1 MIGQLNT
8 SSANGERLRFQ
19 VVVYLVVSVFV
30 ALLLRL
36 WFLQI
41 IRGESYRNL
50 SENNRIRLEDIPP
63 TRGIIYDRH
72 GRILVDNRPAFKL
85 ALVPADVSDLNQT
98 LFKLGRI
105 LEVEE
110 PELEEKVKSAPRGA
124 PFRPI
129 LLSRDMNRDQV
140 AAVETY
146 RFNLPGVMVQI
157 EPRRSYEMPSFAAH
171 LIGYL
176 GEIEETQLKERRHEG
191 YKIGDY
197 LGKYG
202 VEMEWE
208 ADLKG
213 LRGGRQVEADAAG
226 RQLSILREV
235 APQPGHNLILTL
247 DTQLQLEAE
256 NALKGKAGAIVA
268 MDPNTGDILAMA
280 SSPAFDQNQFV
291 RGFTPDEWQAIVD
304 NPLHPLENK
313 AIQGQ
318 YPLGSTFKPVVATAA
333 LAEGLAS
340 PETILSCSGEYQLG
354 NQVYRCWK
362 KRGHGQISLYQALV
376 QSCDIYF
383 YQLGQRLG
391 IDLMS
396 AYAQR
401 YRLGSRTLIR
411 LNNEAG
417 GLVPTAQWKLRRF
430 GVPWQKGEDLVTAI
444 GQGFVLATPMQMA
457 VYYAA
462 IANGGKFLRP
472 RVVLRVEDPE
482 GAVVK
487 NVSPEILGKLNVRP
501 GVISFIQK
509 ALEGAVNE
517 PHGTGRAAQL
527 GGRLRSIKVAGKTG
541 TAQVVR
547 APGEEE
553 EEGDESQIPY
563 EYRDHA
569 WFVAYAP
576 AEAPEIVVVALVEHG
591 GHGGSAAAP
600 LVRQVMEEY
609 FRNRPS
615 VQEAQG
621 ETGSSATSL
630 GTGWQQAAGSQQTED
645 SRQRTALA
653 SRHQAPGTKH

>member
-1 MIGQLNT
+1 MIGPLNT
-8 SSANGERLRFQ
+8 SSVNGERLRFQ

-30 ALLLRL
+30 VLLLRL

-41 IRGESYRNL
+41 IKGESYRNL

-85 ALVPADVSDLNQT
+85 ALVPADVSDMRQT
-98 LFKLGRI
+98 LDKLGRI
-105 LEVEE
+105 LEVDELQ
-110 PELEEKVKSAPRGA
+110 LEEKVKSAPRGA
-124 PFRPI
+124 PFRPV
-129 LLSRDMNRDQV
+129 LLSRDMNRNQV
-140 AAVETY
+140 AAVETH

-176 GEIEETQLKERRHEG
+176 GEIEEAQLREKRHQG
-191 YKIGDY
+191 YKLGDY

-202 VEMEWE
+202 VELEWE
-208 ADLKG
+208 GELKG

-235 APQPGHNLILTL
+235 APEPGHNLILTL
-247 DTQLQLEAE
+247 DTQLQLRAE
-256 NALKGKAGAIVA
+256 NALKDKAGAIIA
-268 MDPNTGDILAMA
+268 MDPTTGDILAMA

-291 RGFTPDEWQAIVD
+291 RGLAPNEWQAIVD

-333 LAEGLAS
+333 LAEGLVN
-340 PETILSCSGEYQLG
+340 PGTTFYCTGEYKLG

-362 KRGHGQISLYQALV
+362 KRGHGQIALFQALV
-376 QSCDIYF
+376 QSCDVYF
-383 YQLGQRLG
+383 YQLGQKLG
-391 IDLMS
+391 IDLLS
-396 AYAQR
+396 TYAQR

-444 GQGFVLATPMQMA
+444 GQGFLLATPIQMA
-457 VYYAA
+457 VFYTA

-472 RVVLRVEDPE
+472 RVVLRVEDPD
-482 GAVVK
+482 GGVIK
-487 NVSPEILGKLNVRP
+487 NVSPEILGNLNLSP
-501 GVISFIQK
+501 NIISLLQK
-509 ALEGAVNE
+509 ALAGAVNE
-517 PHGTGRAAQL
+517 PNGTGRAAQL
-527 GGRLRSIKVAGKTG
+527 RGRLRSIKVAGKTG

-547 APGEEE
+547 APEDEE
-553 EEGDESQIPY
+553 EEGDESEIPY

-576 AEAPEIVVVALVEHG
+576 AEAPEILVVVLVEHG

-600 LVRQVMEEY
+600 LAREVMEEY
-609 FRNRPS
+609 FSNRPP
-615 VQEAQG
+615 VQEA
-621 ETGSSATSL
+621 EDKAAT
-630 GTGWQQAAGSQQTED
+630 WQQAAG
-645 SRQRTALA
+645 R
-653 SRHQAPGTKH
+653 RH

>member
-1 MIGQLNT
+1 
-8 SSANGERLRFQ
+8 
-19 VVVYLVVSVFV
+19 
-30 ALLLRL
+30 LLLRL

-41 IRGESYRNL
+41 IKGESYRNL
-50 SENNRIRLEDIPP
+50 SENNRIRLEDVPP

-85 ALVPADVSDLNQT
+85 ALVPADVSDLEQT
-98 LFKLGRI
+98 LGKLGR
-105 LEVEE
+105 LLKVEK
-110 PELEEKVKSAPRGA
+110 PLLEEKVKSAPRGA

-129 LLSRDMNRDQV
+129 LLNRDMDRDQV
-140 AAVETY
+140 AAVETH

-176 GEIEETQLKERRHEG
+176 GEIEEAQLKERRHQG
-191 YKIGDY
+191 YKLGDY

-235 APQPGHNLILTL
+235 SPEPGHNLILTL
-247 DTQLQLEAE
+247 DTQLQLRAE
-256 NALKGKAGAIVA
+256 SALEGKAGAIIA
-268 MDPNTGDILAMA
+268 MDPTTGDILAMA

-291 RGFTPDEWQAIVD
+291 RGLTPSEWQAIVD

-333 LAEGLAS
+333 LEEALVD
-340 PETILSCSGEYQLG
+340 PQTTFSCSGEYQLG
-354 NQVYRCWK
+354 NQVYRCWR
-362 KRGHGQISLYQALV
+362 KRGHGQIALYQAVV

-383 YQLGQRLG
+383 YQLGQKLG
-391 IDLMS
+391 VDLMS

-417 GLVPTAQWKLRRF
+417 GLVPSAQWKLRRF

-444 GQGFVLATPMQMA
+444 GQGFLLATPIQMG
-457 VYYAA
+457 VFYAA

-472 RVVLRVEDPE
+472 RVVLRVEDPD
-482 GAVVK
+482 GGVVK
-487 NVSPEILGKLNVRP
+487 NVSPEILGNLNLSP
-501 GVISFIQK
+501 DSITFLQH

-517 PHGTGRAAQL
+517 PKGTGQAARL
-527 GGRLRSIKVAGKTG
+527 RGRLRSIKVAGKTG

-547 APGEEE
+547 APEDEEE
-553 EEGDESQIPY
+553 DQDESEVPY
-563 EYRDHA
+563 EFRDHA

-576 AEAPEIVVVALVEHG
+576 AEAAEILVVVLVEHG

-600 LVRQVMEEY
+600 LARELMEEY
-609 FRNRPS
+609 FKNRPP
-615 VQEAQG
+615 VQEAKSG
-621 ETGSSATSL
+621 SPSTGPVDELRSSRSGQAGSPAAKL
-630 GTGWQQAAGSQQTED
+630 GTGWQQAAGSN
-645 SRQRTALA
+645 
-653 SRHQAPGTKH
+653 

>member
-1 MIGQLNT
+1 MIGPLNT
-8 SSANGERLRFQ
+8 SSLNGERLRFQ
-19 VVVYLVVSVFV
+19 VVIYLVVSVFV
-30 ALLLRL
+30 VLLLRL

-63 TRGIIYDRH
+63 TRGIIYDRQ

-85 ALVPADVSDLNQT
+85 ALVPADVSDLEQT
-98 LFKLGRI
+98 LGKLGRLLRVEKPQ
-105 LEVEE
+105 LED
-110 PELEEKVKSAPRGA
+110 KVKSAPRGA

-129 LLSRDMNRDQV
+129 LLNRDMNRDQV
-140 AAVETY
+140 AAVETH

-176 GEIEETQLKERRHEG
+176 GEIEEAQLKEKRQQG
-191 YKIGDY
+191 YKLGDY

-208 ADLKG
+208 AELKG

-226 RQLSILREV
+226 RQLSILQEV
-235 APQPGHNLILTL
+235 LPEPGHNLVLTL
-247 DTQLQLEAE
+247 DTQLQLRAE
-256 NALKGKAGAIVA
+256 SALEGKAGAIIA
-268 MDPNTGDILAMA
+268 MDPTTGDILAMA

-291 RGFTPDEWQAIVD
+291 RGFTPSEWQAIVD

-313 AIQGQ
+313 SIQGQ

-333 LAEGLAS
+333 LAEGLVD
-340 PETILSCSGEYQLG
+340 PETTFSCSGEYQLG

-362 KRGHGQISLYQALV
+362 KGGHGQIALYQAVV
-376 QSCDIYF
+376 QSCDVYF
-383 YQLGQRLG
+383 YQLGQKLG
-391 IDLMS
+391 VDLMS
-396 AYAQR
+396 AYARR

-417 GLVPTAQWKLRRF
+417 GLVPTAKWKLRRF

-444 GQGFVLATPMQMA
+444 GQGFLLATPIQMG
-457 VYYAA
+457 VFYAA

-472 RVVLRVEDPE
+472 RVVLRVEDPD
-482 GAVVK
+482 GGVVK
-487 NVSPEILGKLNVRP
+487 NVSPEILGNLNLSP
-501 GVISFIQK
+501 DTISFLQH

-517 PHGTGRAAQL
+517 PKGTGRAAQL
-527 GGRLRSIKVAGKTG
+527 RGRLSSIKVAGKTG
-541 TAQVVR
+541 TAQVIR
-547 APGEEE
+547 APEDDEEE
-553 EEGDESQIPY
+553 QDESQVPY
-563 EYRDHA
+563 EFRDHA

-576 AEAPEIVVVALVEHG
+576 AEAAEIAVVVLVEHG

-600 LVRQVMEEY
+600 LARQVMEEY
-609 FRNRPS
+609 FKNRPP
-615 VQEAQG
+615 VQEAKL
-621 ETGSSATSL
+621 E
-630 GTGWQQAAGSQQTED
+630 QAA
-645 SRQRTALA
+645 R
-653 SRHQAPGTKH
+653 

>member
-1 MIGQLNT
+1 MIGSLNT
-8 SSANGERLRFQ
+8 SSINGERLRFQ

-30 ALLLRL
+30 VLLLRL

-85 ALVPADVSDLNQT
+85 ALIPADVSDLKHT
-98 LFKLGRI
+98 LDKLGRI
-105 LEVEE
+105 LKVEE
-110 PELEEKVKSAPRGA
+110 PQLEEKVKSAPRGA

-140 AAVETY
+140 AAVETH

-176 GEIEETQLKERRHEG
+176 GEIEEAQLKDRKHQG
-191 YKIGDY
+191 YKLGDY

-208 ADLKG
+208 PELKG

-235 APQPGHNLILTL
+235 APEPGHNLILTL
-247 DTQLQLEAE
+247 DTQLQLRAE
-256 NALKGKAGAIVA
+256 SALEGKAGAIIA
-268 MDPNTGDILAMA
+268 MDPTTGDILAMA

-291 RGFTPDEWQAIVD
+291 RGFTSSEWQAIVD

-333 LAEGLAS
+333 LAEGLVD
-340 PETILSCSGEYQLG
+340 PETTFSCNGEYQLG
-354 NQVYRCWK
+354 NQAYRCWR
-362 KRGHGQISLYQALV
+362 KRGHGQIALYQAVV

-383 YQLGQRLG
+383 YQLGQKLG
-391 IDLMS
+391 VDLMS

-401 YRLGSRTLIR
+401 FRLGSRTLIR

-444 GQGFVLATPMQMA
+444 GQGFLLATPMQMA
-457 VYYAA
+457 VFYAA

-472 RVVLRVEDPE
+472 RVVLRVEDPD
-482 GAVVK
+482 GGVVK
-487 NVSPEILGKLNVRP
+487 NVSPEILGNLNLSP
-501 GVISFIQK
+501 DTISFIQN

-517 PHGTGRAAQL
+517 PKGTGRAAQL
-527 GGRLRSIKVAGKTG
+527 RGRLRSIKVAGKTG

-547 APGEEE
+547 APEDDEEE
-553 EEGDESQIPY
+553 QDENQVPY
-563 EYRDHA
+563 EFRDHA

-576 AEAPEIVVVALVEHG
+576 AEAAEIVVVVLVEHG

-600 LVRQVMEEY
+600 LARQVMEEY
-609 FRNRPS
+609 FKNRPP

-621 ETGSSATSL
+621 EAGS
-630 GTGWQQAAGSQQTED
+630 WQQAAG
-645 SRQRTALA
+645 R
-653 SRHQAPGTKH
+653 

>member
-1 MIGQLNT
+1 MIGPLN
-8 SSANGERLRFQ
+8 SSSINGERLRFQ

-30 ALLLRL
+30 VLLLRL

-41 IRGESYRNL
+41 IKGESYRHL
-50 SENNRIRLEDIPP
+50 SENNRIRLEDVPP
-63 TRGIIYDRH
+63 TRGIIYDRN

-85 ALVPADVSDLNQT
+85 ALVPADVRDMQHT
-98 LFKLGRI
+98 LGKLGRI
-105 LEVEE
+105 LQVEE
-110 PELEEKVKSAPRGA
+110 PELEEKVQSAPRGA

-140 AAVETY
+140 AAVETH

-176 GEIEETQLKERRHEG
+176 GEIEETQLKEKRHQG
-191 YKIGDY
+191 YKLGDY

-208 ADLKG
+208 EELKG
-213 LRGGRQVEADAAG
+213 VRGGRQVEADAAG
-226 RQLSILREV
+226 RQLSVLREV
-235 APQPGHNLILTL
+235 APEPGHNLVLTL
-247 DTQLQLEAE
+247 DTQLQLRAE
-256 NALKGKAGAIVA
+256 NALKGKSGAIIA
-268 MDPNTGDILAMA
+268 MDPTTGDILAMA

-291 RGFTPDEWQAIVD
+291 RGLTANEWQAIVD

-318 YPLGSTFKPVVATAA
+318 YPLGSTFKPVVAAA
-333 LAEGLAS
+333 GLATGLIN
-340 PETILSCSGEYQLG
+340 PETTFTCNGEYQLG

-362 KRGHGQISLYQALV
+362 KRGHGKIALHQALV

-383 YQLGQRLG
+383 YQLGQKLG
-391 IDLMS
+391 IDIMS
-396 AYAQR
+396 EYAHR
-401 YRLGSRTLIR
+401 FRLGSRTLIR

-417 GLVPTAQWKLRRF
+417 GLVPTAPWKLRRF

-444 GQGFVLATPMQMA
+444 GQGFLLATPMQMA
-457 VYYAA
+457 VLYAA
-462 IANGGKFLRP
+462 IANGGKFLKP
-472 RVVLRVEDPE
+472 RVVLRVEDPD
-482 GAVVK
+482 GGVIK
-487 NVSPEILGKLNVRP
+487 NVSPEILGNLNVNP
-501 GVISFIQK
+501 GTISFLQH

-517 PHGTGRAAQL
+517 LHGTGRAAQM
-527 GGRLRSIKVAGKTG
+527 GGRLRTIKVAGKTG

-547 APGEEE
+547 AAEEVE
-553 EEGDESQIPY
+553 EEGDENETPY

-576 AEAPEIVVVALVEHG
+576 ADEPEIVVVALVEHG

-600 LVRQVMEEY
+600 LVREVMEEY
-609 FRNRPS
+609 FRNRPP
-615 VQEAQG
+615 VQEAK
-621 ETGSSATSL
+621 L
-630 GTGWQQAAGSQQTED
+630 GPAAGSQTTD
-645 SRQRTALA
+645 DRGQRTALA
-653 SRHQAPGTKH
+653 TRH

>member
-1 MIGQLNT
+1 MIGPLNT
-8 SSANGERLRFQ
+8 SSVNGERLRFQ

-30 ALLLRL
+30 VLLLRL

-41 IRGESYRNL
+41 IKGESYRNL

-85 ALVPADVSDLNQT
+85 ALVPADVSDMRQT
-98 LFKLGRI
+98 LDKLGRI
-105 LEVEE
+105 LEVDELQ
-110 PELEEKVKSAPRGA
+110 LEEKVKSAPRGA
-124 PFRPI
+124 PFRPV
-129 LLSRDMNRDQV
+129 LLSRDMNRNQV
-140 AAVETY
+140 AAVETH

-176 GEIEETQLKERRHEG
+176 GEIEEAQLREKRHQG
-191 YKIGDY
+191 YKLGDY

-202 VEMEWE
+202 VELEWE
-208 ADLKG
+208 GELKG

-235 APQPGHNLILTL
+235 APEPGHNLILTL
-247 DTQLQLEAE
+247 DTQLQLRAE
-256 NALKGKAGAIVA
+256 NALKDKAGAIIA
-268 MDPNTGDILAMA
+268 MDPTTGDILAMA

-291 RGFTPDEWQAIVD
+291 RGLAPNEWQAIVD

-333 LAEGLAS
+333 LAEGLVN
-340 PETILSCSGEYQLG
+340 PGTTFYCTGEYKLG

-362 KRGHGQISLYQALV
+362 KRGHGQIALFQALV
-376 QSCDIYF
+376 QSCDVYF
-383 YQLGQRLG
+383 YQLGQKLG
-391 IDLMS
+391 IDLLS
-396 AYAQR
+396 TYAQR

-444 GQGFVLATPMQMA
+444 GQGFLLATPIQMA
-457 VYYAA
+457 VFYTA

-472 RVVLRVEDPE
+472 RVVLRVEDPD
-482 GAVVK
+482 GGVIK
-487 NVSPEILGKLNVRP
+487 NVSPEILGNLNLSP
-501 GVISFIQK
+501 NIISLLQK
-509 ALEGAVNE
+509 ALAGAVNE
-517 PHGTGRAAQL
+517 PNGTGRAAQL
-527 GGRLRSIKVAGKTG
+527 RGRLRSIKVAGKTG

-547 APGEEE
+547 APEDEE
-553 EEGDESQIPY
+553 EEGDESEIPY

-569 WFVAYAP
+569 WFAAYAP
-576 AEAPEIVVVALVEHG
+576 AEAPEILVVVLVEHG

-600 LVRQVMEEY
+600 LAREVMEEY
-609 FRNRPS
+609 FSNRPP
-615 VQEAQG
+615 VQEA
-621 ETGSSATSL
+621 EDKAAT
-630 GTGWQQAAGSQQTED
+630 WQQAAG
-645 SRQRTALA
+645 R
-653 SRHQAPGTKH
+653 RH

>member
-1 MIGQLNT
+1 MIGPLHT
-8 SSANGERLRFQ
+8 SSVNGERLRFQ
-19 VVVYLVVSVFV
+19 VVVYLVVSIFV
-30 ALLLRL
+30 VLLLRL

-85 ALVPADVSDLNQT
+85 ALVPADVGDVKLT
-98 LFKLGRI
+98 LGKLGRI
-105 LEVEE
+105 LKVEE
-110 PELEEKVKSAPRGA
+110 PQLEEKVKSAPRGA

-140 AAVETY
+140 AAVETH

-176 GEIEETQLKERRHEG
+176 GEIEEAQLKERRQQG
-191 YKIGDY
+191 YKLGDY

-213 LRGGRQVEADAAG
+213 LRGGRQIEADAAG
-226 RQLSILREV
+226 RQLSVLREV

-247 DTQLQLEAE
+247 DTQIQLRAE
-256 NALKGKAGAIVA
+256 NALKGKAGAIIA
-268 MDPNTGDILAMA
+268 MDPTTGDILAMA

-291 RGFTPDEWQAIVD
+291 RGFTPSEWQAIVD

-333 LAEGLAS
+333 LAEGFVD
-340 PETILSCSGEYQLG
+340 PQTTFSCSGEYQLG

-362 KRGHGQISLYQALV
+362 KRGHGQIALYQAVV
-376 QSCDIYF
+376 QSCDVYF

-391 IDLMS
+391 IDVMA

-401 YRLGSRTLIR
+401 YRLGSRTLVR

-417 GLVPTAQWKLRRF
+417 GLVPTAQWKMRRF

-444 GQGFVLATPMQMA
+444 GQGFLLATPIQMA
-457 VYYAA
+457 VLYAA

-472 RVVLRVEDPE
+472 RVVLRVEDPD
-482 GAVVK
+482 GGVVK
-487 NVSPEILGKLNVRP
+487 NVSPEILGKLNLSP
-501 GVISFIQK
+501 DTISFLQN

-517 PHGTGRAAQL
+517 PNGTGRAAQMR
-527 GGRLRSIKVAGKTG
+527 GRLRGIKVAGKTG

-547 APGEEE
+547 APEDEEE
-553 EEGDESQIPY
+553 EQDESQISY

-576 AEAPEIVVVALVEHG
+576 TEAAEIVVVVLVEHG

-600 LVRQVMEEY
+600 LAREVMEEY
-609 FRNRPS
+609 FKNRPP
-615 VQEAQG
+615 VREAQG
-621 ETGSSATSL
+621 ETGSPSTGPVDELRASRSEQA
-630 GTGWQQAAGSQQTED
+630 GTWQQTAG
-645 SRQRTALA
+645 R
-653 SRHQAPGTKH
+653 

>member
-1 MIGQLNT
+1 
-8 SSANGERLRFQ
+8 
-19 VVVYLVVSVFV
+19 
-30 ALLLRL
+30 
-36 WFLQI
+36 
-41 IRGESYRNL
+41 
-50 SENNRIRLEDIPP
+50 
-63 TRGIIYDRH
+63 
-72 GRILVDNRPAFKL
+72 
-85 ALVPADVSDLNQT
+85 
-98 LFKLGRI
+98 
-105 LEVEE
+105 
-110 PELEEKVKSAPRGA
+110 
-124 PFRPI
+124 
-129 LLSRDMNRDQV
+129 
-140 AAVETY
+140 VETH

-176 GEIEETQLKERRHEG
+176 GEIEEAQLKDRRHQG
-191 YKIGDY
+191 YKLGDY

-208 ADLKG
+208 PELKG

-235 APQPGHNLILTL
+235 APEPGHNLILTL
-247 DTQLQLEAE
+247 DTQLQLRAE
-256 NALKGKAGAIVA
+256 SALEGKAGAIIA
-268 MDPNTGDILAMA
+268 MDPTTGDILAMA

-291 RGFTPDEWQAIVD
+291 RGFTASEWQAIVD

-333 LAEGLAS
+333 LAEGLVD
-340 PETILSCSGEYQLG
+340 PETTFSCSGEYQLG
-354 NQVYRCWK
+354 NQVYRCWR
-362 KRGHGQISLYQALV
+362 KRGHGQIALYQAVV

-383 YQLGQRLG
+383 YQLGQKLG

-401 YRLGSRTLIR
+401 FRLGSRTLIR

-444 GQGFVLATPMQMA
+444 GQGFLLATPMQMA
-457 VYYAA
+457 VFYAA

-472 RVVLRVEDPE
+472 RVVLRVEDPD
-482 GAVVK
+482 GGVVK
-487 NVSPEILGKLNVRP
+487 NVSPEILGNLNLSP
-501 GVISFIQK
+501 DTISFIQN

-517 PHGTGRAAQL
+517 PKGTGRAAQL
-527 GGRLRSIKVAGKTG
+527 RGRLRSIKVAGKTG

-547 APGEEE
+547 APEDDEEE
-553 EEGDESQIPY
+553 QDESQVPY
-563 EYRDHA
+563 EFRDHA

-576 AEAPEIVVVALVEHG
+576 AEAAEIVVVVLVEHG

-600 LVRQVMEEY
+600 LARQVMEEY
-609 FRNRPS
+609 FKNRPP

-621 ETGSSATSL
+621 EAGS
-630 GTGWQQAAGSQQTED
+630 WQQAAG
-645 SRQRTALA
+645 R
-653 SRHQAPGTKH
+653 